1 VHLSPEFR
9 FHSTVPDKNELPI
22 NSGGV
27 IKACYGRL
35 WPGLVIPFVGMAC
48 TWSRPDAATILPEEP
63 GVIRH
68 TVLRIST
75 KVLLLTLEPT
85 GGRMPCERR
94 KPRRKPSQDGKFT
107 RSSSQKLHTFEP
119 LLTMNSDGLRNDH
132 MAEYRA
138 TLPCGVASL

>member
-1 VHLSPEFR
+1 MSPEFR

-63 GVIRH
+63 GVIRY

-75 KVLLLTLEPT
+75 KVLYLIAVEVTENKSASFVLTFVVGFDRVEGVKL
-85 GGRMPCERR
+85 RSFRR
-94 KPRRKPSQDGKFT
+94 HNAAFT
-107 RSSSQKLHTFEP
+107 IGEI
-119 LLTMNSDGLRNDH
+119 
-132 MAEYRA
+132 A
-138 TLPCGVASL
+138 T